1 MTPRIEQLIAE
12 IESLGEVFEWAGP
25 QSEVSVAELE
35 RTLGVKLPPSYRAF
49 LLRYGAGGI
58 QAYDGISGIY
68 DNEPL
73 SMQLGTTYGDTL
85 RMRTDRGM
93 PSHLIVI
100 ERGDEHF
107 PPMCL
112 DTLGPGPNGEYPVVG
127 FWVISRTISTDSYA
141 NFAEYLEESLATSLE
156 VIRDEQG

>member
-1 MTPRIEQLIAE
+1 MTPRIEQLITE

-25 QSEVSVAELE
+25 QTQQSVAILE
-35 RTLGVKLPPSYRAF
+35 NSLGVRLPPSYRAF

-58 QAYDGISGIY
+58 RAYEGISGIY
-68 DNEPL
+68 NDPL
-73 SMQLGTTYGDTL
+73 SMHLGTAYGDTT

-112 DTLGPGPNGEYPVVG
+112 DTSRLGPDGEYPVVG
-127 FWVISRTISTDSYA
+127 FWLISQTVSTDSYA
-141 NFAEYLEESLATSLE
+141 NFAEYLEHSLATSLE
-156 VIRDEQG
+156 VIQEEAM